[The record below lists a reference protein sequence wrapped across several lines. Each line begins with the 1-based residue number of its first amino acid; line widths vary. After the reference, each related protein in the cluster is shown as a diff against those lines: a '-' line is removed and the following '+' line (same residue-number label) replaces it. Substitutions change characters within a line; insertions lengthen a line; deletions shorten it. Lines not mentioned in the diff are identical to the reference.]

1 MEQAYEICFYGGL
14 VLAIL
19 LLIATIVLFIV
30 LKIPKVIGE
39 LTGSTA
45 KKAMKEMKDGTAK
58 PGSIAKKEQEK
69 YYNMGSGKIMAKEA
83 VSSKEERKARG
94 NDSTEL
100 LDKNKKKEK
109 KFEETDI
116 LRPGVNDYKAAD
128 NEATDV
134 LGSGNPDDEVT
145 DILRDGS
152 TAGDD
157 EVTDIL
163 RDGSASGD
171 DEATDVLRGN
181 DEGDDGTT
189 DVLRADDEGDDETT
203 DVLRGNDEG
212 DDGATDV
219 LRGNDEGDDGATD
232 VLRGNDEGD
241 DGETDVLR
249 AEDDGATDVLRAE
262 DDEEGTSVLA
272 SPEAAL
278 AKKVKVIYNVVVVHS
293 DETLE

>member
-19 LLIATIVLFIV
+19 LLIATVVLFIV

-45 KKAMKEMKDGTAK
+45 KKAMKGMKDGTAK
-58 PGSIAKKEQEK
+58 PGSFARKEQEK
-69 YYNMGSGKIMAKEA
+69 SYNMGSGKITAKEA

-116 LRPGVNDYKAAD
+116 LRPGVNDYNALD

-134 LGSGNPDDEVT
+134 LGSGNPDEEVT
-145 DILRDGS
+145 DILRND
-152 TAGDD
+152 AAADD
-157 EVTDIL
+157 ETTDIL
-163 RDGSASGD
+163 RDGTAAGD
-171 DEATDVLRGN
+171 DEATDVLRATG
-181 DEGDDGTT
+181 EGDDEAT
-189 DVLRADDEGDDETT
+189 DVLRA
-203 DVLRGNDEG
+203 DEG

-219 LRGNDEGDDGATD
+219 LRADEGDDGATD
-232 VLRGNDEGD
+232 VLRADEG
-241 DGETDVLR
+241 
-249 AEDDGATDVLRAE
+249 DDGATDVLRAE

-272 SPEAAL
+272 SSEAAL

>member
-19 LLIATIVLFIV
+19 LLIATVVLFIV

-45 KKAMKEMKDGTAK
+45 KKAMKEMKDGTVK
-58 PGSIAKKEQEK
+58 PGSIARKEQEK
-69 YYNMGSGKIMAKEA
+69 YYNMGSGKITAKEA

-116 LRPGVNDYKAAD
+116 LRPGVNDYNALD

-134 LGSGNPDDEVT
+134 LGSGNPDEEVT
-145 DILRDGS
+145 DILRNG
-152 TAGDD
+152 AAADD
-157 EVTDIL
+157 ETTDIL
-163 RDGSASGD
+163 RDGTAAGDDEATDVLRATGEGD

-181 DEGDDGTT
+181 DEGDDEAT
-189 DVLRADDEGDDETT
+189 DVLRA
-203 DVLRGNDEG
+203 DEG

-219 LRGNDEGDDGATD
+219 LRADEGDDGATD
-232 VLRGNDEGD
+232 VLRADEGD
-241 DGETDVLR
+241 DGATDVLR
-249 AEDDGATDVLRAE
+249 ADEGDDGATDVLRAE

-272 SPEAAL
+272 SSEAAL

>member
-58 PGSIAKKEQEK
+58 PGSIARKEQEK
-69 YYNMGSGKIMAKEA
+69 YYNMGSGKITAKEA

-116 LRPGVNDYKAAD
+116 LRPGVNDYNTLD

-134 LGSGNPDDEVT
+134 LGSGNPDEEVT
-145 DILRDGS
+145 DILRNG
-152 TAGDD
+152 AAADD
-157 EVTDIL
+157 ETTDIL
-163 RDGSASGD
+163 RDGTAAGDDEATDVLRATGEGD
-171 DEATDVLRGN
+171 DEATDVLRG
-181 DEGDDGTT
+181 T
-189 DVLRADDEGDDETT
+189 DEGDDE
-203 DVLRGNDEG
+203 
-212 DDGATDV
+212 ATDV

-232 VLRGNDEGD
+232 VLRADEG
-241 DGETDVLR
+241 
-249 AEDDGATDVLRAE
+249 DDGATDVLRAE

-272 SPEAAL
+272 SSEAAL

>member
-19 LLIATIVLFIV
+19 LLIATVVLFIV

-45 KKAMKEMKDGTAK
+45 KKAMKEMKDGTVK
-58 PGSIAKKEQEK
+58 PGSIARKEQEK
-69 YYNMGSGKIMAKEA
+69 YYNMGSGKITAKEA

-116 LRPGVNDYKAAD
+116 LRPGVNDYNALD

-134 LGSGNPDDEVT
+134 LGSGNPDEEVT
-145 DILRDGS
+145 DILRNG
-152 TAGDD
+152 AAADD
-157 EVTDIL
+157 ETTDIL
-163 RDGSASGD
+163 RDGTAAGDDEATDVLRATGEGD

-181 DEGDDGTT
+181 DEDDDEAT
-189 DVLRADDEGDDETT
+189 DVLRA
-203 DVLRGNDEG
+203 DEG

-219 LRGNDEGDDGATD
+219 LRADEGDDGATD
-232 VLRGNDEGD
+232 VLRADEG
-241 DGETDVLR
+241 
-249 AEDDGATDVLRAE
+249 DDGATDVLRAE

-272 SPEAAL
+272 SSEAAL

>member
-45 KKAMKEMKDGTAK
+45 KKAMKEMKDGTTK
-58 PGSIAKKEQEK
+58 PGSFARKEQEK
-69 YYNMGSGKIMAKEA
+69 YYNMGSGKITAKEA

-116 LRPGVNDYKAAD
+116 LRPGVNDYDTPD

-134 LGSGNPDDEVT
+134 LGSGNPDEEVT
-145 DILRDGS
+145 DILRNGS
-152 TAGDD
+152 ALDD
-157 EVTDIL
+157 ETTDIL
-163 RDGSASGD
+163 RDGTTAGD

-181 DEGDDGTT
+181 DEGDDEAT
-189 DVLRADDEGDDETT
+189 DVLRATGEGDDE
-203 DVLRGNDEG
+203 
-212 DDGATDV
+212 ATDV
-219 LRGNDEGDDGATD
+219 LRGNDEGDDEATDVLRADEGDDGATD
-232 VLRGNDEGD
+232 VLRADEG
-241 DGETDVLR
+241 
-249 AEDDGATDVLRAE
+249 DDGATDVLRAE
-262 DDEEGTSVLA
+262 DDDEGTSVLA
-272 SPEAAL
+272 SSEAAL

>member
-45 KKAMKEMKDGTAK
+45 KKAMKEMKDGTTK
-58 PGSIAKKEQEK
+58 PGSFARKEQEK
-69 YYNMGSGKIMAKEA
+69 YYNMGSGKITAKEA

-116 LRPGVNDYKAAD
+116 LRPGVNDYDTPD

-134 LGSGNPDDEVT
+134 LGSGNPDEEVT
-145 DILRDGS
+145 DILRNG
-152 TAGDD
+152 AVADD
-157 EVTDIL
+157 ETTDIL
-163 RDGSASGD
+163 RDGTAAGDDEATDVLRATGEGD

-181 DEGDDGTT
+181 DEGDDEAT
-189 DVLRADDEGDDETT
+189 DVLRA
-203 DVLRGNDEG
+203 DEG

-219 LRGNDEGDDGATD
+219 LRADEG
-232 VLRGNDEGD
+232 
-241 DGETDVLR
+241 
-249 AEDDGATDVLRAE
+249 DDGATDVLRAE

-272 SPEAAL
+272 SSEAAL

>member
-19 LLIATIVLFIV
+19 LLIATVVLFIV

-58 PGSIAKKEQEK
+58 PGSFARKEQEK
-69 YYNMGSGKIMAKEA
+69 YYNMGSGKITAKEA

-116 LRPGVNDYKAAD
+116 LRPGVNDYDTPD

-134 LGSGNPDDEVT
+134 LGSGNPDEEVT
-145 DILRDGS
+145 DILRNG
-152 TAGDD
+152 AAADD
-157 EVTDIL
+157 ETTDIL
-163 RDGSASGD
+163 RDGTAAGD

-181 DEGDDGTT
+181 DE
-189 DVLRADDEGDDETT
+189 VDDEAT

-212 DDGATDV
+212 NDGATDVLRTDEVDDEATDV

-232 VLRGNDEGD
+232 VLRADEG
-241 DGETDVLR
+241 
-249 AEDDGATDVLRAE
+249 DDGATDVLRADEGDDGATDVLHAE

-272 SPEAAL
+272 SSEAAL

>member
-58 PGSIAKKEQEK
+58 PGSIARKEQEK
-69 YYNMGSGKIMAKEA
+69 YYNMGSGKITAKEA

-116 LRPGVNDYKAAD
+116 LRPGVNDYDTPD

-134 LGSGNPDDEVT
+134 LGSGNPDEEVT
-145 DILRDGS
+145 DILRNG
-152 TAGDD
+152 AVADD
-157 EVTDIL
+157 ETTDLL
-163 RDGSASGD
+163 RAGTTAGD

-181 DEGDDGTT
+181 DEGDDEAT
-189 DVLRADDEGDDETT
+189 DVLPA
-203 DVLRGNDEG
+203 DEG

-219 LRGNDEGDDGATD
+219 LRADEGDDGATD
-232 VLRGNDEGD
+232 VLRADEG
-241 DGETDVLR
+241 
-249 AEDDGATDVLRAE
+249 DDGATDVLRAE

-272 SPEAAL
+272 SSEAAL

>member
-58 PGSIAKKEQEK
+58 PGSIARKEQEK
-69 YYNMGSGKIMAKEA
+69 YYNMGSGKITAKEA

-116 LRPGVNDYKAAD
+116 LRPGVNDYNTLD
-128 NEATDV
+128 NEETDV
-134 LGSGNPDDEVT
+134 LGSGNPDEETTDILRNGAAADDETT
-145 DILRDGS
+145 DILRDG
-152 TAGDD
+152 TAAGDD
-157 EVTDIL
+157 EATDVL
-163 RDGSASGD
+163 RATGEGD

-181 DEGDDGTT
+181 DEGDD
-189 DVLRADDEGDDETT
+189 E
-203 DVLRGNDEG
+203 
-212 DDGATDV
+212 ATDV

-232 VLRGNDEGD
+232 VLRADEGD
-241 DGETDVLR
+241 DGATDVLR
-249 AEDDGATDVLRAE
+249 ADEGDDGATDVLRAE

-272 SPEAAL
+272 SSEAAL

>member
-19 LLIATIVLFIV
+19 LLIATVVLFIV

-45 KKAMKEMKDGTAK
+45 KKAMKEMKDGTVK
-58 PGSIAKKEQEK
+58 PGSIARKEQEK
-69 YYNMGSGKIMAKEA
+69 YYNMGSGKITAKEA

-116 LRPGVNDYKAAD
+116 LRPGVNDYNALD

-134 LGSGNPDDEVT
+134 LGSGNPDEEVT
-145 DILRDGS
+145 DILRNG
-152 TAGDD
+152 AAADD
-157 EVTDIL
+157 ETTDIL
-163 RDGSASGD
+163 RDGSAAGDDEATDVLRATGEGD
-171 DEATDVLRGN
+171 DEATDVLRG
-181 DEGDDGTT
+181 T
-189 DVLRADDEGDDETT
+189 DEGDDE
-203 DVLRGNDEG
+203 
-212 DDGATDV
+212 ATDV

-232 VLRGNDEGD
+232 VLRADEGD
-241 DGETDVLR
+241 DGATDVLR
-249 AEDDGATDVLRAE
+249 ADEGDDGATDVLRADEGDDGATDVLRAE

-272 SPEAAL
+272 SSEAAL

>member
-19 LLIATIVLFIV
+19 LLIATVVLFIV

-45 KKAMKEMKDGTAK
+45 KKAMKEMKDGTVK
-58 PGSIAKKEQEK
+58 PGSIARKEQEK
-69 YYNMGSGKIMAKEA
+69 YYNMGSGKITAKEA

-116 LRPGVNDYKAAD
+116 LRPGVNDYNALD

-134 LGSGNPDDEVT
+134 LGSGNPDEEVT
-145 DILRDGS
+145 DILRNG
-152 TAGDD
+152 AAADD
-157 EVTDIL
+157 ETTDIL
-163 RDGSASGD
+163 RDGSAAGDDEATDVLRATGEGD
-171 DEATDVLRGN
+171 DEATDVLRG
-181 DEGDDGTT
+181 T
-189 DVLRADDEGDDETT
+189 DEGDDE
-203 DVLRGNDEG
+203 
-212 DDGATDV
+212 ATDV

-232 VLRGNDEGD
+232 VLRADEGD
-241 DGETDVLR
+241 DGATDVLR
-249 AEDDGATDVLRAE
+249 ADEGDDGATDVLRAE

-272 SPEAAL
+272 SSEAAL

>member
-1 MEQAYEICFYGGL
+1 MEQAYDICFYGGL

-19 LLIATIVLFIV
+19 LLIATVVLFIV

-45 KKAMKEMKDGTAK
+45 KKAMKEMKDGTVK
-58 PGSIAKKEQEK
+58 PGSIARKEQEK
-69 YYNMGSGKIMAKEA
+69 YYNMGSGKITAKEA

-116 LRPGVNDYKAAD
+116 LRPGVNDYNALD

-134 LGSGNPDDEVT
+134 LGSGNPDEEVT
-145 DILRDGS
+145 DILRNG
-152 TAGDD
+152 AAADD
-157 EVTDIL
+157 ETTDIL
-163 RDGSASGD
+163 RDGTAAGDDEATDVLRATGEGD
-171 DEATDVLRGN
+171 DEATDVLRGT
-181 DEGDDGTT
+181 DEGDDEAT
-189 DVLRADDEGDDETT
+189 DVLRA
-203 DVLRGNDEG
+203 DEG

-219 LRGNDEGDDGATD
+219 LRADEGDDGATD
-232 VLRGNDEGD
+232 VLRADEG
-241 DGETDVLR
+241 
-249 AEDDGATDVLRAE
+249 DDGATDVLRAE

-272 SPEAAL
+272 SSEAAL